1 MSLSSHPARRR
12 VLDDLAKAGGT
23 PPPLVRDGTLRVA
36 LLPENAPL
44 EVPPPP
50 LEHREAADGGCP
62 SGEVALPPR
71 RMAQW
76 RHAGAGSGRA
86 GGVADRDAGG
96 RWCRRTARTGASGRW
111 RGT

>member
-62 SGEVALPPR
+62 SGEVALPPPP
-71 RMAQW
+71 
-76 RHAGAGSGRA
+76 HGAVAACGR
-86 GGVADRDAGG
+86 GQRS
-96 RWCRRTARTGASGRW
+96 RRW
-111 RGT
+111 RG